1 MKNGRKLF
9 RRIPRFGRLNLGCAI
24 IVMVICTALV
34 PAAASSPVVAQEQTS
49 WYVNDD
55 PSLFGPSEYWY
66 WGDPGHGYG
75 SNYYRYTYA
84 IGGARSADNWARWSM
99 GPRVGLQEIQVYV
112 PSNHATATVYYN
124 ITIGSRTFRRSV
136 AQASISGWHSLGNWD
151 AGGADVVV
159 AVYDNDAGHHKDRHG
174 FAASRIGVDAIRM
187 RCVARCSANPSP
199 PSPPP
204 PQRDVTIELGADR
217 SGCGYSHLPCR
228 WVDATFEG
236 FASGRY
242 LLECYWSTSRGSLG
256 SRTASRTIT
265 VSGRSVDELCWF
277 NVQPGRYLTL
287 VVDGVRSNTIQFSGT
302 TSPPP
307 PPPPPSSLVV
317 EVPSAPSFLAASVGE
332 RRAGVLWSPP
342 ADDGGAPV
350 TRYRVELYEGGT
362 RVDRFYVASGA
373 VEVSFGGLTPGT
385 AYTAYVRAENRAGW
399 GARDSTTF
407 TTLADSSPPPTTTT
421 TTQPPEAQ
429 ATRAIRISLGADR
442 SGCGYEHLPCRWVDA
457 TFDRF
462 ASGRYLLECYWSTS
476 RGSLGNRTAS
486 RTITV
491 SSRSVDNLCWFNVQP
506 GRHLTMVVDG
516 VQSNT
521 IQFAG
526 TLGQTSASQNN
537 DQNNNDLPPSMADV
551 DAGLATALP
560 APSEATAPS
569 SPRNLEIAVIDSN
582 RDADTLKDDLIVTW
596 DSPDNNGGAR
606 VAGYRMT
613 ISRPPIS
620 NGPDVRPHPWSTS
633 GRPSSPYEF
642 AGLSCAAYTITLAA
656 ENRAGRGSISR
667 ATVSTEC
674 PPRPGYLND
683 DPVIR
688 GGEASGLGQGT
699 MAGWV
704 IYKLGVFTANTYF
717 PDEDNPNNPKPG
729 DHIGTNGFHVVHIGD
744 RNHYAYWT
752 FRDVDPGRY
761 DVQVFVPAHRD
772 CTATAGTALG
782 EVVEFVGGIFGSDYE
797 AVCNYR
803 FRPGVNAEYR
813 VYEDVLVDADGDT
826 TFRGL
831 QFHTT
836 VDQSLKSSDTGRW
849 VTLGSL
855 DVASAMNPTV
865 RVATF
870 DLDHVGDR
878 DYPHSTTSTGD
889 ERWEHHLAVDAAR
902 LIPVDAVV
910 DWSSDQRYVD
920 AVAWC
925 QSDVIYQLVID
936 PIVDLILEHTL
947 GTIKDTMI
955 ESAITGALVGAAA
968 GLTAASGGIGTP
980 LLVGTV
986 GVKIASGAKFVVKV
1000 VTKVQKIWDLFRR
1013 LDEILDK
1020 IRRVR
1025 DTAEVFAE
1033 VLDNFVLDNFKL
1045 SATGEDGL
1053 DHEFDLG
1060 SMCEQDAVWEN
1071 YYGDNNFGGEVQK
1084 FVRERFEEA
1093 ARLVG

>member
-1 MKNGRKLF
+1 MKNGRQLF

-136 AQASISGWHSLGNWD
+136 AQASVSGWHSLGNWD

-256 SRTASRTIT
+256 
-265 VSGRSVDELCWF
+265 
-277 NVQPGRYLTL
+277 
-287 VVDGVRSNTIQFSGT
+287 
-302 TSPPP
+302 
-307 PPPPPSSLVV
+307 
-317 EVPSAPSFLAASVGE
+317 
-332 RRAGVLWSPP
+332 
-342 ADDGGAPV
+342 
-350 TRYRVELYEGGT
+350 
-362 RVDRFYVASGA
+362 
-373 VEVSFGGLTPGT
+373 
-385 AYTAYVRAENRAGW
+385 
-399 GARDSTTF
+399 
-407 TTLADSSPPPTTTT
+407 
-421 TTQPPEAQ
+421 
-429 ATRAIRISLGADR
+429 
-442 SGCGYEHLPCRWVDA
+442 
-457 TFDRF
+457 
-462 ASGRYLLECYWSTS
+462 
-476 RGSLGNRTAS
+476 NRTAS

-491 SSRSVDNLCWFNVQP
+491 SSRSVDDLCWFNVQP
-506 GRHLTMVVDG
+506 GRYLTMVVDG
-516 VQSNT
+516 VGSNT
-521 IQFAG
+521 IQFASAAP
-526 TLGQTSASQNN
+526 TQTN
-537 DQNNNDLPPSMADV
+537 QNNNDLPPSMADV
-551 DAGLATALP
+551 DTGRATTPSPSQATV
-560 APSEATAPS
+560 PSE
-569 SPRNLEIAVIDSN
+569 PRNLWVRVTDPIE
-582 RDADTLKDDLIVTW
+582 DDDRREDDFVVTW
-596 DSPDNNGGAR
+596 DPPISNGGA
-606 VAGYRMT
+606 AISGYRIA

-620 NGPDVRPHPWSTS
+620 IGPDTRRQHWSTR
-633 GRPSSPYEF
+633 GQASSPYRF
-642 AGLSCAAYTITLAA
+642 SGLSCATYMVTVAA
-656 ENRAGRGSISR
+656 ENRVGRGSISR
-667 ATVSTEC
+667 STISTEC
-674 PPRPGYLND
+674 PQRRGYLND
-683 DPVIR
+683 DPAIR
-688 GGEASGLGQGT
+688 GGEASWLGQGT

-704 IYKLGVFTANTYF
+704 QYKLGAFTANTYF
-717 PDEDNPNNPKPG
+717 PDEDNPNNPKAG

-744 RNHYAYWT
+744 RKHYAYWT
-752 FRDVDPGRY
+752 FHDVDPGTY
-761 DVQVFVPAHRD
+761 NVQVYVPAHRD
-772 CTATAGTALG
+772 CTTTAGTVVG
-782 EVVEFVGGIFGSDYE
+782 EVVEFFGGIVGSDYE
-797 AVCNYR
+797 AVCNFR
-803 FRPGVNAEYR
+803 FRPGANAEYR
-813 VYEDVLVDADGDT
+813 IYENVVVEDAGRT
-826 TFRGL
+826 TFQNF
-831 QFHTT
+831 QFRASL
-836 VDQSLKSSDTGRW
+836 DQSSSSSDTGKW
-849 VTLGSL
+849 VTLGAL
-855 DVASAMNPTV
+855 DVTSSMIPTV
-865 RVATF
+865 RVGTF
-870 DLDHVGDR
+870 DLGQ
-878 DYPHSTTSTGD
+878 YGQKSYGHSTYATGD

-910 DWSSDQRYVD
+910 DWSGDAKYID
-920 AVAWC
+920 AVSWC

-936 PIVDLILEHTL
+936 PIVDLILDYTL
-947 GTIKDTMI
+947 GTIKATVI
-955 ESAITGALVGAAA
+955 ESAITGALVGVAA

-986 GVKIASGAKFVVKV
+986 GVKIASGAKFGVKV
-1000 VTKVQKIWDLFRR
+1000 VTKVQEIWDLFRR
-1013 LDEILDK
+1013 LDGILDK
-1020 IRRVR
+1020 IRLVR

-1033 VLDNFVLDNFKL
+1033 VLENFEL

-1060 SMCEQDAVWEN
+1060 SICEQDAVWEN
-1071 YYGDNNFGGEVQK
+1071 YYGDNNFGGEVQE
-1084 FVRERFEEA
+1084 FVRERVEKA

>member
-1 MKNGRKLF
+1 MKNGRQLF

-136 AQASISGWHSLGNWD
+136 AQASVSGWHSLGNWD

-256 SRTASRTIT
+256 NRTASRTIT
-265 VSGRSVDELCWF
+265 VSGRSVDDLCWF
-277 NVQPGRYLTL
+277 NVQPGRYLTM
-287 VVDGVRSNTIQFSGT
+287 VVDGVRSNTVRFSGT

-307 PPPPPSSLVV
+307 PPPPPQV
-317 EVPSAPSFLAASVGE
+317 EVGVPSEPADLRVQAAEGRLTISWSAPRS
-332 RRAGVLWSPP
+332 
-342 ADDGGAPV
+342 DGGAPV
-350 TRYRVELYEGGT
+350 SGYLVELFSFGRRLHSVDLSSASRGT
-362 RVDRFYVASGA
+362 N
-373 VEVSFGGLTPGT
+373 FGGLTPSTDYMVQVSASNQAGRGAPAEAVART
-385 AYTAYVRAENRAGW
+385 RAE
-399 GARDSTTF
+399 TPTPPQ
-407 TTLADSSPPPTTTT
+407 PPPS
-421 TTQPPEAQ
+421 QDDREV
-429 ATRAIRISLGADR
+429 RISLGADR

-457 TFDRF
+457 TFKGF

-491 SSRSVDNLCWFNVQP
+491 SSRSVDDLCWFNVQP
-506 GRHLTMVVDG
+506 GRYLTMVVDG
-516 VQSNT
+516 VGSNT
-521 IQFAG
+521 IQFASAAP
-526 TLGQTSASQNN
+526 TQTN
-537 DQNNNDLPPSMADV
+537 QNNNDLPPSMADV
-551 DAGLATALP
+551 DTGRATTPSPSQATV
-560 APSEATAPS
+560 PSE
-569 SPRNLEIAVIDSN
+569 PRNLWVRVTDPIE
-582 RDADTLKDDLIVTW
+582 DDDRREDDFVVTW
-596 DSPDNNGGAR
+596 DPPISNGGA
-606 VAGYRMT
+606 AISGYRIA

-620 NGPDVRPHPWSTS
+620 IGPDTRRQHWSTR
-633 GRPSSPYEF
+633 GQASSPYRF
-642 AGLSCAAYTITLAA
+642 SGLSCATYMVTVAA
-656 ENRAGRGSISR
+656 ENRVGRGSISR
-667 ATVSTEC
+667 STISTEC
-674 PPRPGYLND
+674 PQRRGYLND
-683 DPVIR
+683 DPAIR
-688 GGEASGLGQGT
+688 GGEASWLGQGT

-704 IYKLGVFTANTYF
+704 QYKLGAFTANTYF
-717 PDEDNPNNPKPG
+717 PDEDNPNNPKAG

-744 RNHYAYWT
+744 RKHYAYWT
-752 FRDVDPGRY
+752 FHDVDPGTY
-761 DVQVFVPAHRD
+761 NVQVYVPAHRD
-772 CTATAGTALG
+772 CTTTAGTVVG
-782 EVVEFVGGIFGSDYE
+782 EVVEFFGGIVGSDYE
-797 AVCNYR
+797 AVCNFR
-803 FRPGVNAEYR
+803 FRPGANAEYR
-813 VYEDVLVDADGDT
+813 IYENVVVEDAGRT
-826 TFRGL
+826 TFQNF
-831 QFHTT
+831 QFRASL
-836 VDQSLKSSDTGRW
+836 DQSSSSSDTGKW
-849 VTLGSL
+849 VTLGAL
-855 DVASAMNPTV
+855 DVTSSMIPTV
-865 RVATF
+865 RVGTF
-870 DLDHVGDR
+870 DLGQ
-878 DYPHSTTSTGD
+878 YGQKSYGHSTYATGD

-910 DWSSDQRYVD
+910 DWSGDAKYID
-920 AVAWC
+920 AVSWC

-936 PIVDLILEHTL
+936 PIVDLILDYTL
-947 GTIKDTMI
+947 GTIKATVI
-955 ESAITGALVGAAA
+955 ESAITGALVGVAA

-986 GVKIASGAKFVVKV
+986 GVKIASGAKFGVKV
-1000 VTKVQKIWDLFRR
+1000 VTKVQEIWDLFRR
-1013 LDEILDK
+1013 LDGILDK
-1020 IRRVR
+1020 IRLVR

-1033 VLDNFVLDNFKL
+1033 VLENFEL

-1060 SMCEQDAVWEN
+1060 SICEQDAVWEN
-1071 YYGDNNFGGEVQK
+1071 YYGDNNFGGEVQE
-1084 FVRERFEEA
+1084 FVRERVEKA